1 MKKRSHIFRGL
12 ASIFLAL
19 MVLFGT
25 VMSVALSW
33 EGRVNELLGV
43 SDDTF
48 ARSQNPDDY
57 YYKSD
62 YEDPADLIKAEIAL
76 NTRMEAEG
84 AVALKGTPAVD
95 GTGVTL
101 FGMRSQAM
109 QYGGS
114 MGSLV
119 ETKQAV
125 RLADALE
132 EYGFS
137 VNPAMVSFYE
147 DMEKTYAPTKAA
159 GGNCVDTN
167 EGSTVNEVP
176 VKEYFAVSPDSMEGY
191 KDAAIVVLGRDAGDV
206 PAFTREQTESQIR
219 KSFPTARQET
229 S

>member
-33 EGRVNELLGV
+33 EGRVNELLGI

-48 ARSQNPDDY
+48 AKSQNPDDY

-62 YEDPADLIKAEIAL
+62 YEDPAGLIKAEIAL

-101 FGMRSQAM
+101 FGMAQP
-109 QYGGS
+109 GN
-114 MGSLV
+114 
-119 ETKQAV
+119 AV
-125 RLADALE
+125 RRLH
-132 EYGFS
+132 GFS
-137 VNPAMVSFYE
+137 
-147 DMEKTYAPTKAA
+147 
-159 GGNCVDTN
+159 
-167 EGSTVNEVP
+167 
-176 VKEYFAVSPDSMEGY
+176 
-191 KDAAIVVLGRDAGDV
+191 GRN
-206 PAFTREQTESQIR
+206 QTGQCGWLTHWR
-219 KSFPTARQET
+219 NMDFL
-229 S
+229 